1 MLLNCQL
8 VNLRHGSKPNPYAQ
22 PKKGTLHDIENK
34 LTTLRLYTIS
44 TFSKMTISELLY
56 DKTKK
61 AKEKVETISKWLL
74 DGSLPTDEL
83 IVFAESAK
91 DPEKGTCIEAF
102 EFATR
107 QNANIADDNVLS
119 FVTKTLTE
127 TSPRVKWESAKVIG
141 NIAKLFPTKLTK
153 PINNLLTNAKDNG
166 TVVRWAAAFALG
178 EILKLKTKHNKDLL
192 PTLETVCENEQ
203 DNAIKKK
210 YIDAIKKVK
219 K

>member
-1 MLLNCQL
+1 
-8 VNLRHGSKPNPYAQ
+8 
-22 PKKGTLHDIENK
+22 
-34 LTTLRLYTIS
+34 
-44 TFSKMTISELLY
+44 MTIAELLK

-61 AKEKVETISKWLL
+61 AKKKVETISKWLL
-74 DGSLPTDEL
+74 EGSLPTDEL
-83 IVFAESAK
+83 IVYAEQAK
-91 DPEKGTCIEAF
+91 DPEKGTCIEAI

-107 QNANIADDNVLS
+107 QNATIADETFLA

-127 TSPRVKWESAKVIG
+127 TAPRVKWESAKVVG
-141 NIAKLFPTKLTK
+141 NIAKLFPTKLNK
-153 PINNLLTNAKDNG
+153 PINYLLTNAKDNS

-192 PTLETVCENEQ
+192 PTLQAICDNEQ

-210 YIDAIKKVK
+210 YLDAIKKAK

>member
-1 MLLNCQL
+1 MKIAELLN
-8 VNLRHGSKPNPYAQ
+8 
-22 PKKGTLHDIENK
+22 
-34 LTTLRLYTIS
+34 
-44 TFSKMTISELLY
+44 

-83 IVFAESAK
+83 LAFTEKAN
-91 DPEKGTCIEAF
+91 DPQKATCIEGI

-107 QNANIADDNVLS
+107 QNSKIADENVFA

-127 TSPRVKWESAKVIG
+127 NAPRVNWESAKVIG
-141 NIAKLFPTKLTK
+141 NIAHLFPTKLNK
-153 PINNLLTNAKDNG
+153 AIANLLTNSEYDG

-192 PTLETVCENEQ
+192 PAIEAISEREQ

-210 YIDAIKKVK
+210 YLDAIKKTK

>member
-1 MLLNCQL
+1 MTIAELLN
-8 VNLRHGSKPNPYAQ
+8 
-22 PKKGTLHDIENK
+22 
-34 LTTLRLYTIS
+34 
-44 TFSKMTISELLY
+44 

-83 IVFAESAK
+83 LAFAEKAK
-91 DPEKGTCIEAF
+91 DPEKATCIEAI

-107 QNANIADDNVLS
+107 QNSKIADENVFA

-127 TSPRVKWESAKVIG
+127 NAPRVKWESAKVVG
-141 NIAKLFPTKLTK
+141 NIAHLFPTKLSKAIT
-153 PINNLLTNAKDNG
+153 NLLTNSEYDG

-192 PTLETVCENEQ
+192 PAIEAISEREQ

-210 YIDAIKKVK
+210 YLDAIKKTK